1 MVSKFVEDKDG
12 IFNIQFSFFLQLLH
26 SSDDFSGK
34 TSDFEFFILLDIEQ
48 NNDFLSS
55 NGFVFFDI
63 VHYEFLTDEDIDLFK
78 FVSSKFDGSFFFE
91 LL

>member
-26 SSDDFSGK
+26 SSDDFSGE

-48 NNDFLSS
+48 NTKLNKNYMTFYPPMASCSLILSTT
-55 NGFVFFDI
+55 NF
-63 VHYEFLTDEDIDLFK
+63 
-78 FVSSKFDGSFFFE
+78 
-91 LL
+91 